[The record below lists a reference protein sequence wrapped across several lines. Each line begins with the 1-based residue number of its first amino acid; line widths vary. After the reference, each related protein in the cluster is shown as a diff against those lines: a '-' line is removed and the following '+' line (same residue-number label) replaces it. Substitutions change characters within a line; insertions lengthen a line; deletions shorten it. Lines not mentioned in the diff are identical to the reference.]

1 MIQICIYAILY
12 MKSGAFLAAE
22 TEFEN
27 ESEVFTEISM
37 NEYAKTMVTSYME
50 ANDLIGAATELY
62 LSQGIQIN
70 NDDDEEGCFL

>member
-1 MIQICIYAILY
+1 
-12 MKSGAFLAAE
+12 
-22 TEFEN
+22 
-27 ESEVFTEISM
+27 M

-62 LSQGIQIN
+62 LSQGIQNN